1 MQPPE
6 AGATSVGDA
15 SRRADGLEVLELLLV
30 LVAAI
35 AYIHV
40 IGWVITWV
48 RLSAARVPVDA
59 SLPMIDNQILFLAG
73 LRLVVVMAIVFAA
86 MTFVDHALRYG
97 DSLVGLSRRQIGSF
111 HWKTN
116 APGLEAIR
124 IGQHVAKVSELR
136 AQIGEAGQDISD
148 WTLRDMWDE
157 AQTELEQVRL
167 FGDLAVLA
175 FFSAAK
181 PKAREARRTEFALAV
196 TAGDAERY
204 RSLVEERREAA
215 APLVPFHWEIEFP
228 EAFDRANGG
237 FDAIVGNPGEP
248 LARSRSSRPGVESH
262 VWLPGHQLLRDPTR
276 RFP

>member
-86 MTFVDHALRYG
+86 MCAVSWAVPVWTWEHR
-97 DSLVGLSRRQIGSF
+97 
-111 HWKTN
+111 
-116 APGLEAIR
+116 APEWRSVIKHGR
-124 IGQHVAKVSELR
+124 VAAAKL
-136 AQIGEAGQDISD
+136 AGQ
-148 WTLRDMWDE
+148 
-157 AQTELEQVRL
+157 
-167 FGDLAVLA
+167 
-175 FFSAAK
+175 
-181 PKAREARRTEFALAV
+181 
-196 TAGDAERY
+196 
-204 RSLVEERREAA
+204 
-215 APLVPFHWEIEFP
+215 
-228 EAFDRANGG
+228 
-237 FDAIVGNPGEP
+237 
-248 LARSRSSRPGVESH
+248 
-262 VWLPGHQLLRDPTR
+262 
-276 RFP
+276 